1 MFIIGM
7 GETCNT
13 TLSNPAD
20 GTPWLDSAEA
30 GEGDGG
36 RDVLLV
42 HSAQIDTG
50 SNPGW
55 RAWPR
60 DRVDEYF
67 PWLRPF
73 WRRRWTPGDFVSLT
87 FVFLV
92 IAMTSLVLFGM
103 IKVLL
108 NPDKYTA
115 PTRPD
120 CTRSPT
126 SLPPYVDLSIL
137 SQVGIFV
144 GVMSVGTEA
153 GFRRRDAIRST
164 WARQNDGM
172 NRTVVKFI
180 IGQGGGRELEMENE
194 LYGDIVMLPP
204 KQTYFS
210 WAYEHALVPDLA
222 DEWVQPDYVVQT
234 GDKSVVDLLELE
246 ARLRVEWYVARGED
260 TGSGSGPLIYS
271 RDSSMYALSWSVVS
285 YVAEHGMNRRY
296 QMRAEDLISPGSA
309 KVVIVALDMNRLGGW
324 GLALYAFVF
333 GFFPRPSFLLSKVWL
348 YALALAQQDGFF
360 VK

>member
-1 MFIIGM
+1 MTLADHAE
-7 GETCNT
+7 ET
-13 TLSNPAD
+13 L
-20 GTPWLDSAEA
+20 WLAVAEA
-30 GEGDGG
+30 GEGDGEE
-36 RDVLLV
+36 DTLLV
-42 HSAQIDTG
+42 HSAQIDNG
-50 SNPGW
+50 SDPGW
-55 RAWPR
+55 IAWPW
-60 DRVDEYF
+60 DRVDECF

-73 WRRRWTPGDFVSLT
+73 WRHRWTPGDFISLT

-103 IKVLL
+103 TKVLL

-120 CTRSPT
+120 CARSST

-144 GVMSVGTEA
+144 GVMSAGTEA
-153 GFRRRDAIRST
+153 GFRRRDTLRST
-164 WARQNDGM
+164 WARQDGGM

-222 DEWVQPDYVVQT
+222 DEWVRPEYVVQT
-234 GDKSVVDLLELE
+234 GDKSAIDLLELE

-260 TGSGSGPLIYS
+260 RGSRSGPLTYS
-271 RDSSMYALSWSVVS
+271 RDSSMYALSWSVLS
-285 YVAEHGMNRRY
+285 YIVEHGMNGRH
-296 QMRAEDLISPGSA
+296 QMRAEDLVSPGSA
-309 KVVIVALDMNRLGGW
+309 KVFIVALDMNRLDGW
-324 GLALYAFVF
+324 GLEGVEDCARKLRGAVYAATVIVV
-333 GFFPRPSFLLSKVWL
+333 R
-348 YALALAQQDGFF
+348 AITLAQTAT
-360 VK
+360 VKKIVTYKPTEY